1 MYHSLDIEI
10 LLEPLWV
17 VKSGSYS
24 STASFSPSV
33 LFSFENTMQK
43 PGPDAFLDK
52 LALSG
57 ARKLERHSRMP
68 PLLPHGD
75 GGLFTVKY

>member
-43 PGPDAFLDK
+43 PGPDAFL
-52 LALSG
+52 ALSG

-68 PLLPHGD
+68 PLLPRGD